1 MEDGLVGAS
10 YGGKHGMQHK
20 GRFVVIATV
29 YRVKTRQTALSLCLE
44 QSRHLEGT

>member
-10 YGGKHGMQHK
+10 HGGKHGMQHK

-29 YRVKTRQTALSLCLE
+29 YRVKTRQTALSQCLE